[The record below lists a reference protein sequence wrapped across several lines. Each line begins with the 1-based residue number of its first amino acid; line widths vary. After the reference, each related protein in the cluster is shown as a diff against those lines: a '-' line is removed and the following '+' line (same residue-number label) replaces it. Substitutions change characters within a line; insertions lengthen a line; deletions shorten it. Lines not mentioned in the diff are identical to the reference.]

1 MASSMTWEEARE
13 KLSEFRE
20 DRMRNSEEVVEMWQ
34 DVLADFSYKLG
45 DELWIV
51 YEQVCIAAC
60 DCHQRSLAETCVT
73 ALKRQFPSSCRVHR
87 LEGLLLESED
97 DYEGAMEIYQEM
109 LKDDPTN
116 SLVRK
121 RVVSVLKEQNKI
133 AEAIKELNNYLK
145 DFMSDTDSWMELCD
159 LYLSEQDYG
168 KAAFCIEELIL
179 SNPRNHLFH
188 QKFAEVKYTQGG
200 QDNMECACKYFAQA
214 IKLNPSNMRALFGL
228 LLTAST
234 IASSQKANAKSK
246 KDAMKYATWATQQ
259 ISLKYKESPM
269 GKTGPNLQ
277 DTVSGML
284 DTLQITQGT

>member
-1 MASSMTWEEARE
+1 MASSMSWEEARE

-20 DRMRNSEEVVEMWQ
+20 DRTRNSEEVVDIWR
-34 DVLADFSYKLG
+34 DVLADFRYKLG
-45 DELWIV
+45 DEQWII

-60 DCHQRSLAETCVT
+60 DCHQHHLAGECIDK
-73 ALKRQFPSSCRVHR
+73 LKTQFPSSCRVHR
-87 LEGLLLESED
+87 LEGLLLESKD
-97 DYEGAMEIYQEM
+97 NYEGAMSIYHEM

-133 AEAIKELNNYLK
+133 PEAIKELNDYLK
-145 DFMSDTDSWMELCD
+145 QFMSDTDSWMELCD
-159 LYLSEQDYG
+159 LYLMEQDYS

-188 QKFAEVKYTQGG
+188 QKYAEVKYTQGG

-214 IKLNPSNMRALFGL
+214 IKLNPTNMRALFGL
-228 LLTAST
+228 FLAAST
-234 IASSQKANAKSK
+234 IASSQKTNAKSK
-246 KDAMKYATWATQQ
+246 KDAIKYAAWAAQQ
-259 ISLKYKESPM
+259 ISLKYKELPM
-269 GKTGPNLQ
+269 SGSGSSQ
-277 DTVSGML
+277 IDAVSGML